1 VFKGCEETMK
11 VKKSYN
17 KLDKNEKVR
26 LTSFFNTFNAF
37 ESMTEEERVKGKKEY
52 YKRGGWK
59 LV

>member
-1 VFKGCEETMK
+1 MK

-26 LTSFFNTFNAF
+26 LTSFFNTFNIF
-37 ESMTEEERVKGKKEY
+37 ETMTDAERVKGKKEY
-52 YKRGGWK
+52 YENGGWE